1 MSTRPQWTAWHI
13 LSRRVSTRFLTPA
26 IISSIIG
33 RGSYL
38 YSLTREREKEMAEV
52 QQLRRGN
59 IYEEDSQLWRVIDF
73 QHIKMARGGA
83 TIRLKVRNLR
93 SGATIEKTYNSGA
106 RVDNIR
112 LDSRAVEYMY
122 TDGDLYH
129 FMDTETFEQVALG
142 KETLE
147 GIVHFMK
154 DNTVVELESF
164 EGEPINVSLPTTVDL
179 EVVWAE
185 MAVAGD
191 TANSPTKEVELE
203 TGFRLNVPMFV
214 KEGDTVRID
223 TRDGRYV
230 TRVQ

>member
-1 MSTRPQWTAWHI
+1 
-13 LSRRVSTRFLTPA
+13 
-26 IISSIIG
+26 
-33 RGSYL
+33 
-38 YSLTREREKEMAEV
+38 MAEV

-59 IYEEDSQLWRVIDF
+59 IYEEDRQLWRVIDY

-106 RVDNIR
+106 RVDDIR
-112 LDSRAVEYMY
+112 LDSRDVEYLY
-122 TDGDLYH
+122 TDGDLFH
-129 FMDTETFEQVALG
+129 FMDTDTFEQVALG
-142 KETLE
+142 KDALE
-147 GIVHFMK
+147 DVVQFLK
-154 DNTVVELESF
+154 DNTVVELETF
-164 EGEPINVSLPTTVDL
+164 EGEPISVNLPTTIDL
-179 EVVWAE
+179 QVVWAE

>member
-1 MSTRPQWTAWHI
+1 
-13 LSRRVSTRFLTPA
+13 
-26 IISSIIG
+26 
-33 RGSYL
+33 
-38 YSLTREREKEMAEV
+38 MAEV

-59 IYEEDSQLWRVIDF
+59 IYEESSQLWRVLDY

-106 RVDNIR
+106 RVDDIR
-112 LDSRAVEYMY
+112 LDSRDVEYLY

-129 FMDTETFEQVALG
+129 FMDTDTFEQVALA
-142 KETLE
+142 KEALE
-147 GIVHFMK
+147 GIVQFLK

-164 EGEPINVSLPTTVDL
+164 EGEPISVNLPTTIDL

-191 TANSPTKEVELE
+191 TANTPTKEVELE